1 MFMWHNNLFTF
12 YKTFWQEVTKI
23 ELYWIYLSFVRK
35 RAPLNIQ
42 IKLTNFVKLLN
53 CVSLKS
59 SKNGLSRP
67 WKIELLC
74 LFAIQDKV
82 AGEKSSNLR
91 GNYLRQRRL
100 PKYGMLTSFGLS

>member
-1 MFMWHNNLFTF
+1 M
-12 YKTFWQEVTKI
+12 

-42 IKLTNFVKLLN
+42 IKLTNFIKLLN

-59 SKNGLSRP
+59 SKNGISIFSG
-67 WKIELLC
+67 KIELLC
-74 LFAIQDKV
+74 LFAIQDEV
-82 AGEKSSNLR
+82 TGEKSSNLR

-100 PKYGMLTSFGLS
+100 QNMACFASSEQLQDSLNPSRTPKKQCLKLKF